1 MIDVL
6 TKIYSDDLRGQ
17 GAYAQVTVN
26 SLQNLAVLVGHDSV
40 LPEIVLYFD
49 ELDGFIEALQAL
61 REQYV
66 K

>member
-17 GAYAQVTVN
+17 GTYAQVTVN
-26 SLQNLAVLVGHDSV
+26 SLQNLAVLVGHDST
-40 LPEIVLYFD
+40 LPEIVVYFD